1 LEKENNFMK
10 LSKEIFNNLLS
21 ELSKTPTVNE
31 SEWAKL
37 TSIITDF
44 KRIKLNNGTFEHS
57 NITNTKLT
65 HYSFRNK
72 RLNKIISDITQRDI
86 KDAISL
92 HIIEAKPP
100 THTTP
105 HRDRQSKLTLN
116 VLLEDEF
123 EGGYLHIND
132 TKVDGMRTKGD
143 YILYNG
149 SKEIHF
155 VTPVTK
161 GIRKTLVV
169 WFFDNDRSL
178 I

>member
-1 LEKENNFMK
+1 MK
-10 LSKEIFNNLLS
+10 LSKETFNNLVD

-31 SEWAKL
+31 SEWKKL
-37 TSIITDF
+37 TSIISDF
-44 KRIKLNNGTFEHS
+44 NRIKENDGTFEHS

-86 KDAISL
+86 KDAITI
-92 HIIEAKPP
+92 HIIEAQIS

-105 HRDRQSKLTLN
+105 HIDRQSDLTLN
-116 VLLEDEF
+116 VLLEDDF

-132 TKVDGMRTKGD
+132 IKVDGMRTKGD
-143 YILYNG
+143 YIIYNG
-149 SKEIHF
+149 SKEPHF
-155 VTPVTK
+155 VTSVTK
-161 GIRKTLVV
+161 GTRKTLVV
-169 WFFDNDRSL
+169 WFFDKDRSL